1 MQHIYFAEPMR
12 ILLCLLVLTACSQP
26 DPGISRERAKAIFAT
41 LGFQDIR
48 LSPEPDGWL
57 VSGDDGPN
65 TYRVK
70 AKITRDGA
78 LKDLAPDD
86 QANQDVT
93 PSSAP

>member
-1 MQHIYFAEPMR
+1 MTDRWRRMR
-12 ILLCLLVLTACSQP
+12 PILCLLVLAACSHP
-26 DPGISRERAKAIFAT
+26 DPGISRERAKAIFAS
-41 LGFQDIR
+41 LGVQDIV

-70 AKITRDGA
+70 AKITRDGV
-78 LKDLAPDD
+78 LKDLSPDE

-93 PSSAP
+93 SSAP